1 MASGASSQLFGCC
14 AAVAAPTRFFSI
26 HRSMSWSDPA
36 APPLLLAFT
45 LTSSLCALL
54 HIGLVRHRSL
64 LMRPDGLMTRTTATA
79 VCQQWY
85 HGIKHNMKLKND
97 QIFTHF
103 EESIAK
109 LS

>member
-1 MASGASSQLFGCC
+1 
-14 AAVAAPTRFFSI
+14 
-26 HRSMSWSDPA
+26 
-36 APPLLLAFT
+36 
-45 LTSSLCALL
+45 
-54 HIGLVRHRSL
+54 
-64 LMRPDGLMTRTTATA
+64 MRPDGLMTRTTATA

-109 LS
+109 LSDCGIFNRKQLLAGAVLGLEFDSFFVRS